1 MALPPRLASVLTDPP
16 RAFSPAP
23 IWWWSGEPLDP
34 ARLRWQLERFVEG
47 GVYQLVVLN
56 LAPAGTDHGCDADDP
71 AFFSERWWEIFLG
84 VCDDADELGV
94 SLWFYDQLGFS
105 GADIQAR
112 LVARQPAY
120 AGRRLDRL
128 TVTGT
133 GRLAL
138 RCPAGGRAIAALLEP
153 SDGGAASVTSCSE
166 DGVESEAPMES
177 RLSLFYEMDHGFDYL
192 SPSACTALLDQVHG
206 EFERR
211 LGDRLGRVVV
221 GSFQDELPSVPSWS
235 ADFSDRFVARYGY
248 DLRDRLG
255 ALWDSAVPDAGQV
268 RRDYHALRAALA
280 EEAFFQ
286 PLYEWHEKHGLVV
299 GCDQQDPARAG
310 RPVEGVQLYADYART
325 HRWFSAPGSDH
336 HGDARIHSSLAHLYE
351 RPRTWLEAFHSTGW
365 GGTLEETFDWLLPWL
380 RTGATLYNPHAV
392 YYTTR
397 AGWWEWAPPSTDW
410 RQPYWRHHKAF
421 ADAVTR
427 LCAALS
433 LGRHVCEVA
442 VLFPN
447 TTAQASLGLDGSG
460 TDGVRAQEVYRELI
474 GDATWFA
481 PVLGVLDRARID
493 ADVIDD
499 DSLAGAEVGAGP
511 RLFIADEAYSAVVL
525 PAATVLEDAVMERL
539 VEFAA
544 AGGLVVAVGTVPAAL
559 VDCVQVAGARD
570 VPAALSSL
578 ERRVEADLPVLTR
591 EVDDALVVFVTA
603 AEWSATRID
612 GAPVGR
618 GISHEW
624 ASVGYDFDPGRYAR
638 EVTLKVRDVP
648 GPPLLVDPFG
658 GTSKP
663 LAYQLDGDVA
673 TIVVPFDAGPAALV
687 VFAKGNEVASVV
699 ESPEVRELVLAG
711 DWDVS
716 LIPTLDNTWGDFAW
730 PASDPADVVVER
742 WALEHR
748 VEGSGEWRPVHATFG
763 PHGLIE
769 GEPVEYSERLGI
781 HKDHIH
787 HHALG
792 PKGHVPEDFL
802 DFGIVAAGNTVG
814 FVSAF
819 TLASDLSST
828 VVIGA
833 PAAKELLI
841 DGQPLQVDDAGG
853 HFGSVAVSLEAGTH
867 QLELRLT
874 PSDEILLR
882 ANLAFV
888 RDLAAYRRPEWIAA
902 TEPPAP
908 GTAIR
913 YTTTV
918 VPSGRTE
925 LTLTAWGSARLLVN
939 GEEVGRQGGF
949 MPYERTTPRV
959 RRYDAA
965 AALRPGVENTVT
977 IEVTTPA
984 PILIDGLVVS
994 DHDWHA
1000 SIDGTTLSTVRRRPQ
1015 HRALADLYLTRRPHP
1030 LPAAAWLDATATTQ
1044 PPAAATTQPPATAIE
1059 PAASAVVEPVTFAVP
1074 RTSPDRIE
1082 HLRFDLPPGTTA
1094 VEVDVTGESVLTI
1107 DGTQLAGGSGTLT
1120 ANVPAGAKTGVLTI
1134 LTTPGH
1140 EAGAALT
1147 APIRAT
1153 VGQGTMPLG
1162 NWEDHGLSEYS
1173 GGVRYTREVD
1183 LSTAEALDLGRV
1195 RGTAEV
1201 LVDGVSVGTRFCSPY
1216 TFDLSSVA
1224 PGHHTLTLEIFN
1236 TAAPYLNA
1244 VSPTHF
1250 VFPGQTTSGL
1260 IGPVTLRTTAP

>member
-1 MALPPRLASVLTDPP
+1 MALPPRLAAVLADPP
-16 RAFSPAP
+16 RAYSPAP

-84 VCDDADELGV
+84 VCDDAAELGV

-133 GRLAL
+133 GRLEL
-138 RCPAGGRAIAALLEP
+138 RCPAGGRAISALLEP
-153 SDGGAASVTSCSE
+153 TDGGASSVTACAD
-166 DGVESEAPMES
+166 DGVECEAPMES
-177 RLSLFYEMDHGFDYL
+177 RLSLFYETDHGFDYL
-192 SPSACTALLDQVHG
+192 SPTACTALLDQVHG

-221 GSFQDELPSVPSWS
+221 GSFQDELPSVPNWS
-235 ADFSDRFVARYGY
+235 ADFLDRFGTRYRY

-286 PLYEWHEKHGLVV
+286 PLHAWHEKHGLVV

-351 RPRTWLEAFHSTGW
+351 RPRTWIEAFHSTGW

-410 RQPYWRHHKAF
+410 RQPYWRHHKSF

-447 TTAQASLGLDGSG
+447 ATAQADLGLDGPG
-460 TDGVRAQEVYRELI
+460 PDGVRAQEVYRELI

-481 PVLGVLDRARID
+481 PELGVLDRARID

-499 DSLAGAEVGAGP
+499 DSLAGAEVGDGP

-525 PAATVLEDAVMERL
+525 PATTVLENAVVERL
-539 VEFAA
+539 AEFVA
-544 AGGLVVAVGTVPAAL
+544 AGGLVVAVGTVPDRLDRGDVVLVAEAA
-559 VDCVQVAGARD
+559 D
-570 VPAALSSL
+570 VPAALSRVQ
-578 ERRVEADLPVLTR
+578 RRVEADVPVLTR
-591 EVDDALVVFVTA
+591 EVDGALVVFVPA
-603 AEWSATRID
+603 AEWGATRIA
-612 GAPVGR
+612 GGPVGR

-624 ASVGYDFDPGRYAR
+624 ASVGYDFDPDRYHR
-638 EVTLKVRDVP
+638 EVTLRVDAAP

-658 GTSKP
+658 GTPKP
-663 LAYQLDGDVA
+663 LVYKLDSGFMSV
-673 TIVVPFDAGPAALV
+673 VVPFEAGPAALV
-687 VFAKGNEVASVV
+687 VFAEGNAEAVAEEPGEWSRT
-699 ESPEVRELVLAG
+699 SLDG
-711 DWDVS
+711 DWDVA

-730 PASDPADVVVER
+730 PASSPSDEVVVER
-742 WALEHR
+742 WALQHR
-748 VEGSGEWRPVHATFG
+748 VEGSADWLPAQATFG

-769 GEPVEYSERLGI
+769 GQPVEYSERLGI

-802 DFGIVAAGNTVG
+802 DFGMVAAGNTVS
-814 FVSAF
+814 FTATF
-819 TLASDLSST
+819 TLAVDLVST
-828 VVIGA
+828 VVVGA

-841 DGQPLQVDDAGG
+841 DGQPLPISDAGG
-853 HFGSVAVSLEAGTH
+853 NFGSVQTDLRAGIH

-874 PSDEILLR
+874 PSEDIPLR
-882 ANLAFV
+882 ANVAFV
-888 RDLAAYRRPEWIAA
+888 RDPAAYRRPEWIVAA
-902 TEPPAP
+902 EPPAP

-913 YTTTV
+913 FSTTV
-918 VPSGRTE
+918 VPTEETE
-925 LTLTAWGSARLLVN
+925 LTLTAWGAARLLVN
-939 GEEVGRQGGF
+939 GTEVGRQGGF

-965 AALRPGVENTVT
+965 AALRPGIENTVT
-977 IEVTTPA
+977 IEVTRPT
-984 PILIDGLVVS
+984 PILVDGLVFS
-994 DHDWHA
+994 DHDWQA
-1000 SIDGTTLSTVRRRPQ
+1000 SVDSAALPTVRRRPQ
-1015 HRALADLYLTRRPHP
+1015 HRAPADLYLTRRPHP
-1030 LPAAAWLDATATTQ
+1030 LPAAAWLDATPTT
-1044 PPAAATTQPPATAIE
+1044 TE
-1059 PAASAVVEPVTFAVP
+1059 PQVSTVEAVTFAVP

-1082 HLRFDLPPGTTA
+1082 HLRFDLPPGTTTVELDVAGEA
-1094 VEVDVTGESVLTI
+1094 VLAI
-1107 DGTQLAGGSGTLT
+1107 DGTQVASGSGRLTAAVSAGGQ
-1120 ANVPAGAKTGVLTI
+1120 VCVLTV

-1140 EAGAALT
+1140 EAGAALNG
-1147 APIRAT
+1147 PIRAT
-1153 VGQGTMPLG
+1153 VGRGRMPLG
-1162 NWEDHGLSEYS
+1162 NWEDHGLSEFS
-1173 GGVRYTREVD
+1173 GGVRYVREVD
-1183 LSTAEALDLGRV
+1183 LPTAEALHLDLGRV

-1201 LVDGVSVGTRFCSPY
+1201 FVDGVSAGDRFCSPY
-1216 TFDLSSVA
+1216 TFDLTSFT
-1224 PGHHTLTLEIFN
+1224 PGRHTLAIEVFN

-1260 IGPVTLRTTAP
+1260 LGPVALVSTPRSGRG